1 VKLWLLV
8 VLIACSRH
16 DREAQVEAEEHAPRQ
31 LDPPPQS
38 VRALPPHAIRADGV
52 GPYRLGVSLEQIANQ
67 VPSGARNAQVEIA
80 DVVHLG
86 VLHAEDDAILIGG
99 EPLGRASFIAVV
111 GAKIARTESG
121 IHVGSTRD
129 ELVEPDRARDPRI
142 VVAGNLRELR
152 AVLDGDRVIGLVVSA
167 APPAPKDEG
176 CIRPVLDTDDALRAR
191 SRFGA
196 CVTPAGGVVT
206 IDGDELTVRA
216 VDGDRPL
223 APPLSV
229 PSLGFAAALRAPDG
243 RDDIVVIERKDDANA
258 RIWFVTAYR
267 LDRGRLVPTT
277 ETTPGGVYRVTPLQ
291 ARTIGADL
299 RDLDLAL
306 ELVAHADAIEVGGLL
321 TTRSTTGLRDLVVLA
336 PVQVP
341 RRRAKSAASEPVDAG
356 ITDAIANDA
365 TH

>member
-1 VKLWLLV
+1 
-8 VLIACSRH
+8 
-16 DREAQVEAEEHAPRQ
+16 
-31 LDPPPQS
+31 
-38 VRALPPHAIRADGV
+38 
-52 GPYRLGVSLEQIANQ
+52 
-67 VPSGARNAQVEIA
+67 
-80 DVVHLG
+80 
-86 VLHAEDDAILIGG
+86 
-99 EPLGRASFIAVV
+99 
-111 GAKIARTESG
+111 
-121 IHVGSTRD
+121 
-129 ELVEPDRARDPRI
+129 

-229 PSLGFAAALRAPDG
+229 PSLVFAAALRAPDG
-243 RDDIVVIERKDDANA
+243 RDDIVVIERKDDAGS
-258 RIWFVTAYR
+258 RIWFVTAFR
-267 LDRGRLVPTT
+267 LDGGRLVRVI
-277 ETTPGGVYRVTPLQ
+277 ETTPVYRVTPLQ